1 MTQELERSLT
11 KAKIGLMQARDTAFF
26 SNLCCSLEIEFTDD
40 IETAATNGLKI
51 WLNPKFFEVLTHAE
65 RIFLL
70 AHETM
75 HVAYLHMS
83 RLEERNHTLWN
94 MAADY
99 VINLELVDRGFTF
112 IGDLTAR
119 GIDFPGGLLER
130 KYRDMSTEAIYR
142 DLLDNCAT
150 VNVPMDDL
158 VPSSVGGAGSEA
170 HEAKVQANIAKAI
183 MVTEMANQQDTIP
196 KSIQRHFSELT
207 KPKVNWKTVLQ
218 RFAVSLTKNNYT
230 WSRPNKRRLP
240 TYMPTLRMSELA
252 RIDFAIDT
260 SGSITK
266 EQFTQFISE
275 VHSVLRMLKPKEIGV
290 YQFDHALQGSDVV
303 KSIKDMLTI
312 PFSGGGGTRPQ
323 CALDEFK
330 KNKALGLIV
339 LTDGHFY
346 KQNLSDPK
354 RPVIWVVYDNA
365 MFTAPFG
372 TTVHF
377 SLKAA

>member
-11 KAKIGLMQARDTAFF
+11 KAKIGLMQAKDTAFF

-112 IGDLTAR
+112 IGDLTER

-207 KPKVNWKTVLQ
+207 KPKV
-218 RFAVSLTKNNYT
+218 Y
-230 WSRPNKRRLP
+230 
-240 TYMPTLRMSELA
+240 Y
-252 RIDFAIDT
+252 
-260 SGSITK
+260 
-266 EQFTQFISE
+266 
-275 VHSVLRMLKPKEIGV
+275 SVLLYRLLKTTIHGL
-290 YQFDHALQGSDVV
+290 ALTNADSPPTC
-303 KSIKDMLTI
+303 LHYA
-312 PFSGGGGTRPQ
+312 R
-323 CALDEFK
+323 
-330 KNKALGLIV
+330 
-339 LTDGHFY
+339 
-346 KQNLSDPK
+346 LS
-354 RPVIWVVYDNA
+354 
-365 MFTAPFG
+365 
-372 TTVHF
+372 
-377 SLKAA
+377 